1 MYGVSCEE
9 EAGRKGGCSKKR
21 KKHVQMLRGDR
32 GLECSR
38 SVPSKRN
45 IMRTPHVSY
54 DIIKN
59 FLVARLK
66 KNPVE
71 INFNDILYLT

>member
-1 MYGVSCEE
+1 MCGVSCE
-9 EAGRKGGCSKKR
+9 EAGRKGGCSKRR

-32 GLECSR
+32 GLEGSR
-38 SVPSKRN
+38 SAQSKRN
-45 IMRTPHVSY
+45 ITRAPHMSH

-66 KNPVE
+66 KKTPLKL
-71 INFNDILYLT
+71 ILIIYFI